1 MSSGSGLDSS
11 EVSSGLGSSGLGSY
25 SSCVDINKL
34 VAIRRE
40 FLRILDGH
48 IDNTGY
54 GMCSEVRRQLTMQ
67 EDILFHE
74 IREPLFRS
82 WPEFSGNITYPVP
95 APEDFVIRRGLDSKV
110 AAESYYSNCHE
121 MYKGKYGTS
130 RKNLA
135 KYMVAELTKM
145 LKKVKE
151 VDSEDN

>member
-1 MSSGSGLDSS
+1 M
-11 EVSSGLGSSGLGSY
+11 SSGLGSY

-34 VAIRRE
+34 VAIRE
-40 FLRILDGH
+40 QFLRILDGQ
-48 IDNTGY
+48 ISNTGY

-95 APEDFVIRRGLDSKV
+95 APKHDVENLDSKD
-110 AAESYYSNCHE
+110 AAEFEYSSCHE
-121 MYKGKYGTS
+121 MYEGEYGTS

-145 LKKVKE
+145 IGE
-151 VDSEDN
+151 VQ